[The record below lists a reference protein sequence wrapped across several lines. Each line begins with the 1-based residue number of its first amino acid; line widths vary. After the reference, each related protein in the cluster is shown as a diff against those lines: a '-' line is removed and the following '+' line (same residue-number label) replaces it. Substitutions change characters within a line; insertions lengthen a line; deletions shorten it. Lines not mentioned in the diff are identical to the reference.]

1 MRAMVMRQVR
11 NAFKICGDLLVSV
24 NLELKA
30 ATSYNMGDMLA
41 VVPPAMPI
49 TIQGIFLNETKL
61 KGAIAEIIFISEDV
75 PDLSLY
81 STLTVNGKVWKVVEP
96 IVDDTYLVRVGL
108 N

>member
-11 NAFKICGDLLVSV
+11 NAFKLCGDLLVDV
-24 NLELKA
+24 DLELRS
-30 ATSYNMGDMLA
+30 ATSYSMSDMLA
-41 VVPPAMPI
+41 IVAPALPV
-49 TIQGIFLNETKL
+49 TIKGIFLNETKL

-81 STLTVNGKVWKVVEP
+81 TTLAVNGKQWKVVEP
-96 IVDDTYLVRVGL
+96 IIDDTYLVRVGL